1 MPLLSFSI
9 GVVGDG
15 LSLMT
20 SATCAAFDCSIS
32 GDTLV
37 PRPVRVAIGDAEVDK
52 RNMFGGTFLE
62 LSLLLTS

>member
-15 LSLMT
+15 PSLMT
-20 SATCAAFDCSIS
+20 AGCAAFDNCSIS

-62 LSLLLTS
+62 LSLFLT